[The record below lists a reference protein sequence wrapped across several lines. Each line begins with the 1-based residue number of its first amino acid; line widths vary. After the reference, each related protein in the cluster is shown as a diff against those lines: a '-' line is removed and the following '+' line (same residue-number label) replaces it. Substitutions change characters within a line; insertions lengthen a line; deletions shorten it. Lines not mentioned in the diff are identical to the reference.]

1 MFVSRRFLLQ
11 AAAGLLLL
19 FAGAATMAAAAP
31 TPPFVFD
38 MVHHNPGEPET
49 RTMFLDPALLHSW
62 GYNGNIPRVFVQ
74 CDITFDHY
82 DPTIF
87 PSGSK
92 ERAWVEGDA
101 RKNESLIK
109 SMTAQGLPCYP
120 FTDLIVLPRRL
131 VEKYKSEICNDR
143 GQIDIARPKT
153 KEIVRAMIAG
163 IFQRFPDLGGLT
175 IRHGETYLHDTPY
188 HTGGN
193 PIVNGVESHVE
204 LLNLLREEVCEK
216 RGKVLFYRTWDFGN
230 MHDRP
235 DYYLAVTDRVPP
247 HPLLYF
253 SVKYQ
258 QGDFHRLSVFNPT
271 LGIGKHRQIVEVQ
284 CQMEAYGKGAYP
296 YYIAQGAINGW
307 EEYARTPKPHGLRDL
322 VGNPLYTGVWTWSR
336 GGGWKGPYIPDEF
349 WCELNTYVVAKWAQN
364 PARSE
369 EDVFNEFAREIAGIN
384 DPENLA
390 RFRRIALLSAAGVL
404 RSQNSLIHKLDV
416 WWNRDEYFA
425 DLTGQ
430 MRDIL
435 KAGQTDAFLR
445 EKATATAMWKEI
457 EQLSRELQVPDP
469 KRAEFIRVSSTYG
482 RIKCEII
489 EQMSLVLLH
498 GLTARETKTKDPRVA
513 AALAR
518 YDQLWTEWRQ
528 LRADHPHSCATLYTD
543 RDFRD
548 KPGMGAA
555 INKFRE

>member
-235 DYYLAVTDRVPP
+235 DYYLAVTDRVAP

-253 SVKYQ
+253 SIKYQ

-296 YYIAQGAINGW
+296 YYTAQGAINGW

-425 DLTGQ
+425 DFTGQ